1 MEAQI
6 LEVVR
11 DLVASGQPLAL
22 KGIASWFLTC
32 RTIPLIFNSGPRVG
46 FSRRSGRSRTARQ
59 TSTSERSRRKWVGNV
74 IRRKLQLRPAR
85 ASAGYVIP
93 PEEFPKV
100 DRLYGRYGVASGTG
114 EAEPTAAT
122 PEPDFP

>member
-1 MEAQI
+1 MPDDSAHLQLRPEGW
-6 LEVVR
+6 LFEEVRAVQDR
-11 DLVASGQPLAL
+11 HADEYE
-22 KGIASWFLTC
+22 
-32 RTIPLIFNSGPRVG
+32 
-46 FSRRSGRSRTARQ
+46 RRIT
-59 TSTSERSRRKWVGNV
+59 TKWVGNV